1 MSEHKPQGAHNHVH
15 DGRNPANAF
24 SGWFDGK
31 THVLPVRVYYED
43 TDTSGI
49 VYHANYLRYFE
60 RGRSD
65 FLRMAG
71 VHHLVMLQGKDR
83 IAWTIRRIN
92 VAYLKPARV
101 DDLLHVRTNYME
113 MKGARLSGHQKVV
126 RGHDILATAEIEAA
140 LITLEGRPRRIPA
153 DVLEKLSPYVGD

>member
-1 MSEHKPQGAHNHVH
+1 MSEHKAHTHTHVH
-15 DGRNPANAF
+15 DGRDPKNAF
-24 SGWFDGK
+24 SGWFEGM

-71 VHHLVMLQGKDR
+71 VHHLVMLQGEDR
-83 IAWTIRRIN
+83 LAWTIRRIN
-92 VAYLKPARV
+92 VAYHKPARV

-113 MKGARLSGHQKVV
+113 MKGARLSGHQSVV
-126 RGHDILATAEIEAA
+126 RGHDVLATAEIEAA
-140 LITLEGRPRRIPA
+140 IITLDGRPRRIPA
-153 DVLEKLSPYVGD
+153 DVVEKLAPYVGA

>member
-1 MSEHKPQGAHNHVH
+1 MPDHHPRAPQTHVH
-15 DGRNPANAF
+15 DGRDPKTAF
-24 SGWFDGK
+24 SGWFEGK

-65 FLRMAG
+65 FLRLAG
-71 VHHLVMLQGKDR
+71 VHHLVMQQGEDR
-83 IAWTIRRIN
+83 MAWTIRRIS
-92 VAYLKPARV
+92 VTYHKPARV

-113 MKGARLSGHQKVV
+113 MKGARLSGHQTVL
-126 RGHDILATAEIEAA
+126 RGHDVVANAEIEAA
-140 LITLEGRPRRIPA
+140 IITVDGRPRRIPA
-153 DVLEKLSPYVGD
+153 DVVAKIEPYVGA